1 MQGESRLQLL
11 LEVALSLQNASEGF
25 FLAIQTE
32 TSRERSSPP
41 GVEFRS
47 HAGSL
52 AGISLAVTFL
62 EVNAAD
68 FRGKFGTAVH
78 QPRIATPL
86 ALFPHCQHVGSLPL
100 SPSPSYGHFSSYQEG
115 EGHTYLNFIIEL
127 GPDTG

>member
-1 MQGESRLQLL
+1 MFRQETVAWNYMQGESRLELL

-52 AGISLAVTFL
+52 AGISL
-62 EVNAAD
+62 
-68 FRGKFGTAVH
+68 
-78 QPRIATPL
+78 
-86 ALFPHCQHVGSLPL
+86 
-100 SPSPSYGHFSSYQEG
+100 
-115 EGHTYLNFIIEL
+115 
-127 GPDTG
+127 